1 MRPPLA
7 HDIVCVDVDA
17 VWYRF
22 LDGPIG
28 GRVFAEVC
36 EKASN
41 ATTWPDAV
49 VLSVF
54 VVSIIGVFPLLVWL
68 SKGKRR

>member
-1 MRPPLA
+1 M
-7 HDIVCVDVDA
+7 
-17 VWYRF
+17 
-22 LDGPIG
+22 
-28 GRVFAEVC
+28 FAEVC

-68 SKGKRR
+68 SRGKRR

>member
-1 MRPPLA
+1 MICGVRVRPPD
-7 HDIVCVDVDA
+7 H
-17 VWYRF
+17 F
-22 LDGPIG
+22 LTGALLG
-28 GRVFAEVC
+28 GFVFAEVC

-54 VVSIIGVFPLLVWL
+54 VVSVIGVFPLLVWL
-68 SKGKRR
+68 SRGKRK

>member
-1 MRPPLA
+1 M
-7 HDIVCVDVDA
+7 
-17 VWYRF
+17 
-22 LDGPIG
+22 G
-28 GRVFAEVC
+28 GFVFAEVC

-68 SKGKRR
+68 SRGKRR